1 LLTLEQKI
9 DALNFVRS
17 GAGVCPLAKI
27 FGVHKAVLSRWQQKE
42 ESFFL
47 VRILLKTGDKK
58 GQEIIILS
66 IKGCN

>member
-9 DALNFVRS
+9 DALNFMRS

-42 ESFFL
+42 ESFVLDRIFL
-47 VRILLKTGDKK
+47 RKGDNQGK
-58 GQEIIILS
+58 EIIILT
-66 IKGCN
+66 IK